1 MQGIGEKQKKKKNQK
16 KEKEK
21 KEKKGS
27 RDCYRG
33 DEPPS

>member
-1 MQGIGEKQKKKKNQK
+1 MQGIGEKQKKEKNQK